1 MNKYRCGLSVNI
13 GYERE
18 SQEDFVQFQELD
30 EKNLLCLIADG
41 TGSREE
47 YPKPA
52 AIVVMDII
60 DHIKRIVNEEKT
72 LFFQNPEYFLKDA
85 FRCANQTLG
94 ALKLGN
100 EELFSGYAA
109 SVTAA
114 LFTEYN
120 KVHFCH
126 CGNTRAYIMRDGR
139 LTQITKDHT
148 KGAELYEQGTIDYE
162 TYHVHPDRLKMTSGI
177 GVLLNPVIQTATGVL
192 RPNDLVIL
200 TTDGVHYAI
209 RQEFIMN
216 LVLEGHNCEEAAA
229 NLVNASLNGV
239 KYPDNMAAMVIHGN
253 PDIEA

>member
-18 SQEDFVQFQELD
+18 SQEDFVQYKELD
-30 EKNLLCLIADG
+30 DNNLLCLIADG

-52 AIVVMDII
+52 AIAVMDIV
-60 DHIKRIVNEEKT
+60 DHIARIFDEEKT
-72 LFFQNPEYFLKDA
+72 LLFQNPEYFLKDA

-109 SVTAA
+109 SITAA
-114 LFTEYN
+114 LFTEN
-120 KVHFCH
+120 NMVHFCH
-126 CGNTRAYIMRDGR
+126 CGNTRAYIMRDGK

-148 KGAELYEQGTIDYE
+148 KAAELYEQGTISFE

-192 RPNDLVIL
+192 RPNDLVLL
-200 TTDGVHYAI
+200 TSDGVHYAI
-209 RQEFIMN
+209 RQEVISEII
-216 LVLEGHNCEEAAA
+216 LQSHSCEEAAG

-239 KYPDNMAAMVIHGN
+239 KYPDNMSAMIIHGN
-253 PDIEA
+253 PDVEV